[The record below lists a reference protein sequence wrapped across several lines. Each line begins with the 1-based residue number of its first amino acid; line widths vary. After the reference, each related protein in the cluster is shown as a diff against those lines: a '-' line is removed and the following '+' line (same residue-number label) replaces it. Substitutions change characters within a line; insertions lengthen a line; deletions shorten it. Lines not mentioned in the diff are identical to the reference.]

1 MHAGKPRRRRN
12 SGGGARSAKQV
23 AWARTQE
30 APNVSRGQS
39 RFAVKDLLWGKSA
52 RCNGTKRLLPLRSS
66 RAEIGCAHRLC
77 LCRPIKASVFW
88 SRCKTPRGL
97 MQNWVQTAS
106 SDGEGSANSSANS
119 SANPSR
125 SSSSLKLSELDGAAG
140 VSADA
145 VSQRLRALE
154 PKEEVLDSPFAQLL
168 ALRSQAATLPPLPS
182 STLGRGALMPA
193 LANFQSQVSYSRS
206 ATR

>member
-1 MHAGKPRRRRN
+1 
-12 SGGGARSAKQV
+12 
-23 AWARTQE
+23 
-30 APNVSRGQS
+30 
-39 RFAVKDLLWGKSA
+39 
-52 RCNGTKRLLPLRSS
+52 
-66 RAEIGCAHRLC
+66 
-77 LCRPIKASVFW
+77 
-88 SRCKTPRGL
+88 

-182 STLGRGALMPA
+182 SSLGRGALMPA
-193 LANFQSQVSYSRS
+193 IANFQSQVSYSRS
-206 ATR
+206 MAGSATR

>member
-1 MHAGKPRRRRN
+1 MQFSK
-12 SGGGARSAKQV
+12 
-23 AWARTQE
+23 
-30 APNVSRGQS
+30 APNVE
-39 RFAVKDLLWGKSA
+39 
-52 RCNGTKRLLPLRSS
+52 N
-66 RAEIGCAHRLC
+66 RA
-77 LCRPIKASVFW
+77 
-88 SRCKTPRGL
+88 T
-97 MQNWVQTAS
+97 T

-145 VSQRLRALE
+145 VSQRLRAFE

-182 STLGRGALMPA
+182 SSLGRGALMPA

-206 ATR
+206 MAGSATR

>member
-30 APNVSRGQS
+30 APTASRGQS
-39 RFAVKDLLWGKSA
+39 RFAEKDLLWGKSA

-97 MQNWVQTAS
+97 RQNWVQMAS

>member
-1 MHAGKPRRRRN
+1 MRADLDAKRRGMMQF
-12 SGGGARSAKQV
+12 S
-23 AWARTQE
+23 
-30 APNVSRGQS
+30 
-39 RFAVKDLLWGKSA
+39 
-52 RCNGTKRLLPLRSS
+52 
-66 RAEIGCAHRLC
+66 
-77 LCRPIKASVFW
+77 KASVEN
-88 SRCKTPRGL
+88 RAT
-97 MQNWVQTAS
+97 T

-182 STLGRGALMPA
+182 SSLGRGALMPA
-193 LANFQSQVSYSRS
+193 IANFQSQVSYSRS
-206 ATR
+206 MAGSATR